1 MTIIT
6 LPLELARS
14 NHGVHTFGIPVVQTD
29 GMDFNQHLVLSR
41 GWAIRL
47 THSEL
52 IEPVLAREPLLDLL
66 WGRHLLN

>member
-14 NHGVHTFGIPVVQTD
+14 NHGVHTFGIPVVQTNR
-29 GMDFNQHLVLSR
+29 MDFNQHFILSR
-41 GWAIRL
+41 SRAFRL
-47 THSEL
+47 VHPEL

-66 WGRHLLN
+66 WRRHLSR